1 MMKNRISIQLYDA
14 DITDLL
20 NGWDA
25 DIVLPRSTPDHL
37 GVFEDLQEQELI
49 YAIYQRNYPRAYS
62 LLRKLKQP
70 LSPTDAAAACLCA
83 LAGTPRLMNTLL
95 DHCPPISEFQFQGV
109 GLTASLVNVAVR
121 HDKNKMLDILLSRG
135 ADPNGGPIPLTA
147 KTPIEEAFCSTAYSC
162 LKRLLEIPD
171 LSIPLTEPMLNTWG
185 AQTTDSDS
193 SLFFNP
199 CGLWCCQLLLE
210 RLTGETGS
218 LFDPLPVPSQLR
230 LGHAL
235 YHANYELAA
244 KICDVRPLTDEDAD
258 EVLAHYAADR
268 LDCSLFGGSDSKG
281 DLLYMKRAQEIQFL
295 CQFFCQ
301 RPDLLQT
308 PQLRAAV
315 ALAALAMPEEDPFL
329 ARWIQQM
336 EDGPVLLPAL
346 PCRFGSYHIPYQSF
360 PVWNVASEVEDEF
373 FARWEARLG
382 PRLIPAMDIN
392 APTMRELAPH
402 SLRQVLQQVHFVGTP
417 PTDALSTAA
426 AQMLLHAPE
435 DMLPQL
441 LQPCGLLAQEQPQLL
456 LDACQD
462 LPPVRRNL
470 ILPYLRKTADYR
482 L

>member
-1 MMKNRISIQLYDA
+1 MTKNRISIQLYDA

-20 NGWDA
+20 NDWDT

-49 YAIYQRNYPRAYS
+49 LAIYQKNYPRAYS
-62 LLRKLKQP
+62 LLRKLKEP

-95 DHCPPISEFQFQGV
+95 NHCPPIPAFQFLGV
-109 GLTASLVNVAVR
+109 GLTASLLNVAAR

-135 ADPNGGPIPLTA
+135 ADPNGGPTPLTA
-147 KTPIEEAFCSTAYSC
+147 KSPMEEAFCSTAYNC

-171 LSIPLTEPMLNTWG
+171 LKIPLTENMLSTWG
-185 AQTTDSDS
+185 ALTTNSDS
-193 SLFFNP
+193 SLFLNP
-199 CGLWCCQLLLE
+199 CCFWCCQLLLE
-210 RLTGETGS
+210 KLTGEPAG

-235 YHANYELAA
+235 RQANYELAA
-244 KICDVRPLTDEDAD
+244 KICDARPLTDQDAD

-268 LDCSLFGGSDSKG
+268 LECSFFGRNSSKG
-281 DLLYMKRAQEIQFL
+281 DMLYTKREQEISFL
-295 CQFFCQ
+295 CQLFRQ

-308 PQLRAAV
+308 PQLRSAV

-329 ARWIQQM
+329 AGWIQQM

-346 PCRFGSYHIPYQSF
+346 PCRFGTYQIPFQSF
-360 PVWNVASEVEDEF
+360 PMWNVASEIEGEF
-373 FARWEARLG
+373 FARWAARLG

-392 APTMRELAPH
+392 APTIRELEPH
-402 SLRQVLQQVHFVGTP
+402 SMRQVLQQVRFVGTP
-417 PTDALSTAA
+417 PADALSSAA

-435 DMLPQL
+435 DLLPAL
-441 LQPCGLLAQEQPQLL
+441 LQPNGLLTQEQPHLL
-456 LDACQD
+456 LDACQH
-462 LPPVRRNL
+462 LPPSRRNL
-470 ILPYLRKTADYR
+470 ILPYLRKTADYQ